1 MREWDVTTGREIR
14 RWSPGGPSLP
24 WKSAFSSDE
33 QCFVA
38 LNGDGAVQLHQV
50 ATGQDT
56 RLDLNLKQVTAA
68 ALSPDGR
75 LFAVVSVLGVG
86 QLWDTTTARQM
97 ATLQGFLQGA
107 HSVTFSPDGQRLAI
121 GSNGNEAIKLWDV
134 ESLQELLTLKGQGS
148 MFNSTTFSP
157 DGNVL
162 ASSNSQG
169 ILHVWRA
176 PSFEDIARLEA
187 RGR

>member
-1 MREWDVTTGREIR
+1 VN
-14 RWSPGGPSLP
+14 
-24 WKSAFSSDE
+24 A
-33 QCFVA
+33 
-38 LNGDGAVQLHQV
+38 DGAAQLRQL
-50 ATGQDT
+50 ATGHDT
-56 RLDLNLKQVTAA
+56 RLDLNLKQVTSAA
-68 ALSPDGR
+68 FSPDGR
-75 LFAVVSVLGVG
+75 LFATVSVLGIG
-86 QLWDTTTARQM
+86 QLWNTATAQQI

-169 ILHVWRA
+169 ILHIWRA

-187 RGR
+187 QSR